1 MKSNKSQYCYESD
14 EIFKLNGVSNITSSY
29 IMSLDHLF
37 HNIYPMIP
45 NYSKIKIKFEIYLI
59 GIFLELIIKF
69 NCIFFPR
76 IQMAYWNMKNS

>member
-37 HNIYPMIP
+37 HKIYPKIP
-45 NYSKIKIKFEIYLI
+45 S
-59 GIFLELIIKF
+59 
-69 NCIFFPR
+69 
-76 IQMAYWNMKNS
+76 